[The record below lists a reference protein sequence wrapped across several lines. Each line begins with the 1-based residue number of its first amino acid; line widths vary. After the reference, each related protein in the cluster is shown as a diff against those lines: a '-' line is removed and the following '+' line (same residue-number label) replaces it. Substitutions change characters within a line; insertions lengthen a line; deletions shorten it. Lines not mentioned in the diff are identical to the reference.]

1 MDARTMLVYVRDVA
15 FTAAGIVGIWHQ
27 EFVGPVKVPLLILY
41 ASVLQVPAV
50 AHLLAL
56 RFGTASSSSA
66 SVSAPAQPVSSSPSS
81 EAPSG

>member
-1 MDARTMLVYVRDVA
+1 MDARTTLVYVRDVA
-15 FTAAGIVGIWHQ
+15 CTLAGLVGIWHQ

-56 RFGTASSSSA
+56 RFGTASASSPSA
-66 SVSAPAQPVSSSPSS
+66 SVPVAPPSSSPSS
-81 EAPSG
+81 STP